1 MEIGISTASL
11 FMRQYNEDAVQ
22 TINGL
27 GVGTCEV
34 FLETFREYRREYG
47 ELLNDPKA
55 KIAALNRMEELLLG
69 EVAFIPLMQND
80 NSVIYNERIWLPTE
94 EFLTGVGYG
103 WQQSTIENP
112 AN

>member
-1 MEIGISTASL
+1 
-11 FMRQYNEDAVQ
+11 
-22 TINGL
+22 
-27 GVGTCEV
+27 
-34 FLETFREYRREYG
+34 
-47 ELLNDPKA
+47 
-55 KIAALNRMEELLLG
+55 MEELLLG

-103 WQQSTIENP
+103 EQQSTIENP